1 VSRLQHKRGR
11 KSNYLKSI
19 NNENQKAARERCL
32 LRDGFQ
38 CRFPGCKKRI
48 GLEMHHIDYKV
59 LGIELEGD
67 NLKWCVMLCEE
78 NHSGVHD
85 DFRHE
90 WNPYNPLKK
99 PVLSKR

>member
-1 VSRLQHKRGR
+1 
-11 KSNYLKSI
+11 
-19 NNENQKAARERCL
+19 
-32 LRDGFQ
+32 
-38 CRFPGCKKRI
+38 
-48 GLEMHHIDYKV
+48 MHHIDYKV